1 MILTQFM
8 QLREKPEKK
17 KKEKNKACNQSVLIF
32 FSVFV
37 RNCINWVHNCEDHYS
52 FDFISALLI

>member
-17 KKEKNKACNQSVLIF
+17 RKKKKIRTVISQS
-32 FSVFV
+32 
-37 RNCINWVHNCEDHYS
+37 
-52 FDFISALLI
+52 

>member
-17 KKEKNKACNQSVLIF
+17 KEKNKDCNQSVLIF
-32 FSVFV
+32 FQSSYA
-37 RNCINWVHNCEDHYS
+37 I
-52 FDFISALLI
+52 A

>member
-17 KKEKNKACNQSVLIF
+17 IKDCNQSVLNF
-32 FSVFV
+32 FQPSYAIV
-37 RNCINWVHNCEDHYS
+37 
-52 FDFISALLI
+52 